1 MDVDQCYQL
10 GHVIKA
16 HGIKGEVGI
25 LLDVDFPEHYKHL
38 ESVFIEIDQKLVPFF
53 IRSIAIRKDKAVVKF
68 EDVKDIEAATAL
80 KGCLLYLPLDQ
91 LPRLGDNQFYYHE
104 IIGFEVIDDVHGKL
118 GPVNTVYSLP
128 NQDLLAVIYHQKEV
142 LIPVKD
148 EIIKHLNRKTREIHV
163 KLPEGL
169 LEVYLEEFN
178 SDDED

>member
-25 LLDVDFPEHYKHL
+25 LLDVDFPEHYKNL
-38 ESVFIEIDQKLVPFF
+38 ESVFVEIDQKLVPFF
-53 IRSIAIRKDKAVVKF
+53 ISNITIRKNKAVVKF
-68 EDVKDIEAATAL
+68 EDVKDIEAAEAL
-80 KGCLLYLPLDQ
+80 KERSLYLPLDQ
-91 LPRLGDNQFYYHE
+91 LPRLKDDQFYYHE
-104 IIGFEVIDDVHGKL
+104 IIDFAVVDAMHGRL
-118 GPVNTVYSLP
+118 GLVSGVYSLP
-128 NQDLLAVIYHQKEV
+128 GQDLLVVSCNNKEV

-148 EIIKHLNRKTREIHV
+148 EIITRVDRKAREIHV

-169 LEVYLEEFN
+169 LEVYLEDQN